1 MPGNVTRAS
10 AALLALGA
18 LAYTAW
24 ALEAVLRT
32 GLDPVRTY
40 VSELAA
46 SDQPF
51 GTFFRAT
58 DLVSGALVL
67 AGAVLGWA
75 GTGRRGT
82 RGIGHRGTRG
92 PGHPRASE
100 AGPAGELSA
109 GPAGEPWAGPTG
121 ASEAGPAGRSWAV
134 RPPVSEAAGPG
145 IPDAGPVRRRVREP
159 WSVLGWGAL
168 ALFGAATVADSRLPL
183 SCAATTDP
191 ACAAREAA
199 GLVPA
204 THTAH
209 AVSSGLAMTG
219 ALLALVALTVAARR
233 YGRGRPLAR
242 TGPVVV
248 ALELAAT
255 GWTLAA
261 VAAFE
266 AGKGTWALG
275 AGQRLQVL
283 LVAVWLAVLAYSLST
298 SRPAQEEER

>member
-10 AALLALGA
+10 AVLLALGA

-24 ALEAVLRT
+24 VLEAVLRT

-58 DLVSGALVL
+58 DLVSGTLVL

-75 GTGRRGT
+75 GTWRAGT
-82 RGIGHRGTRG
+82 RG
-92 PGHPRASE
+92 
-100 AGPAGELSA
+100 
-109 GPAGEPWAGPTG
+109 
-121 ASEAGPAGRSWAV
+121 AGRA
-134 RPPVSEAAGPG
+134 
-145 IPDAGPVRRRVREP
+145 DAGPPDGGRARRVREP
-159 WSVLGWGAL
+159 WAVLGWGAL

-183 SCAATTDP
+183 SCAATADP
-191 ACAAREAA
+191 ACAARETA

-219 ALLALVALTVAARR
+219 ALVAVVALTVAARR
-233 YGRGRPLAR
+233 YGRRPPLAR

-255 GWTLAA
+255 VWTLAA

-266 AGKGTWALG
+266 AGKGSWALG

-283 LVAVWLAVLAYSLST
+283 LVAVWLAVLAYSLAT
-298 SRPAQEEER
+298 SRPTPEEER

>member
-24 ALEAVLRT
+24 VLEAVLRT

-75 GTGRRGT
+75 GTWRRGR
-82 RGIGHRGTRG
+82 RGIGHRGARG
-92 PGHPRASE
+92 PGHRWASE
-100 AGPAGELSA
+100 AGPAGE
-109 GPAGEPWAGPTG
+109 
-121 ASEAGPAGRSWAV
+121 SWAV
-134 RPPVSEAAGPG
+134 RPPASEAAGPG
-145 IPDAGPVRRRVREP
+145 TLDAGPVRRRVREP

-255 GWTLAA
+255 VWTLAA

-266 AGKGTWALG
+266 AGKGAWALG

-283 LVAVWLAVLAYSLST
+283 LVAVWLAVLAYSLVT
-298 SRPAQEEER
+298 SRPAPEEER

>member
-10 AALLALGA
+10 AALAALGA

-24 ALEAVLRT
+24 VLEVVLRT

-75 GTGRRGT
+75 ATT
-82 RGIGHRGTRG
+82 RPGTRG
-92 PGHPRASE
+92 PGHAGTRRPGTRGPGHAAMTRPGTRGHGHAGTPE
-100 AGPAGELSA
+100 AGRAWRTR
-109 GPAGEPWAGPTG
+109 EPWA
-121 ASEAGPAGRSWAV
+121 
-134 RPPVSEAAGPG
+134 
-145 IPDAGPVRRRVREP
+145 
-159 WSVLGWGAL
+159 VLGWGGL

-183 SCAATTDP
+183 SCAATVDP
-191 ACAAREAA
+191 ACAARETA

-219 ALLALVALTVAARR
+219 ALVALVALTVAARR
-233 YGRGRPLAR
+233 YGRWRPLAR

-255 GWTLAA
+255 VWTLAA

-266 AGKGTWALG
+266 AGKGAWALG
-275 AGQRLQVL
+275 VGQRLQVL
-283 LVAVWLAVLAYSLST
+283 LVAVWLAVLAYSLAT
-298 SRPAQEEER
+298 SRPTMEEER

>member
-10 AALLALGA
+10 AVLLALGA

-24 ALEAVLRT
+24 VLEVPLRT

-58 DLVSGALVL
+58 DLVSGVLVL

-75 GTGRRGT
+75 GTRRPEA
-82 RGIGHRGTRG
+82 RR
-92 PGHPRASE
+92 PGHAGTPETGRTPRIRD
-100 AGPAGELSA
+100 
-109 GPAGEPWAGPTG
+109 PWAL
-121 ASEAGPAGRSWAV
+121 V
-134 RPPVSEAAGPG
+134 
-145 IPDAGPVRRRVREP
+145 
-159 WSVLGWGAL
+159 GWGAL

-183 SCAATTDP
+183 SCAATADSE
-191 ACAAREAA
+191 CAARETA

-209 AVSSGLAMTG
+209 AFSSGLAMTG
-219 ALLALVALTVAARR
+219 ALVALVALTVAARR
-233 YGRGRPLAR
+233 YGRRRPLAR

-255 GWTLAA
+255 VWTLAA

-266 AGKGTWALG
+266 AGTGTWALG

-283 LVAVWLAVLAYSLST
+283 LVAVWLAVLAYSLAT
-298 SRPAQEEER
+298 SRPTAKEER

>member
-24 ALEAVLRT
+24 ALEVLVRT

-58 DLVSGALVL
+58 DLVSGTLVL

-75 GTGRRGT
+75 GTRAARHARTPEPGRPDGSRPE
-82 RGIGHRGTRG
+82 
-92 PGHPRASE
+92 PGRPDASR
-100 AGPAGELSA
+100 P
-109 GPAGEPWAGPTG
+109 EP
-121 ASEAGPAGRSWAV
+121 GR
-134 RPPVSEAAGPG
+134 PEPG
-145 IPDAGPVRRRVREP
+145 RPDAGGRARRVREP
-159 WSVLGWGAL
+159 WALLGWGAL

-183 SCAATTDP
+183 SCAATADP
-191 ACAAREAA
+191 ECALRETA
-199 GLVPA
+199 GLVPL

-219 ALLALVALTVAARR
+219 ALVALVALTVAARR
-233 YGRGRPLAR
+233 YGRWRPLAR
-242 TGPVVV
+242 TGPVIV

-255 GWTLAA
+255 VWTLAA

-266 AGKGTWALG
+266 GGKGTWALG

-283 LVAVWLAVLAYSLST
+283 LVAVWLAVLAYSLATSRPTPDAT
-298 SRPAQEEER
+298 SRPAPEEAR

>member
-24 ALEAVLRT
+24 VLEAVLRT

-75 GTGRRGT
+75 GTWRRGT
-82 RGIGHRGTRG
+82 RGIGHRETRG
-92 PGHPRASE
+92 SGHRWASE
-100 AGPAGELSA
+100 AGPAGE
-109 GPAGEPWAGPTG
+109 P
-121 ASEAGPAGRSWAV
+121 WAV
-134 RPPVSEAAGPG
+134 RPHASEAAGPYS
-145 IPDAGPVRRRVREP
+145 PDGGPVRRRVREP

-255 GWTLAA
+255 VWTLAA

-283 LVAVWLAVLAYSLST
+283 LVAVWLAVLAYSLAT
-298 SRPAQEEER
+298 SRPAPEEER

>member
-24 ALEAVLRT
+24 VLEAVLRT

-92 PGHPRASE
+92 SGHPWASE
-100 AGPAGELSA
+100 AGPAGE
-109 GPAGEPWAGPTG
+109 
-121 ASEAGPAGRSWAV
+121 SWAV
-134 RPPVSEAAGPG
+134 RPPASEADGPG
-145 IPDAGPVRRRVREP
+145 TPDAGPVRRRVREP

-248 ALELAAT
+248 ALEIAAT
-255 GWTLAA
+255 VWTLAA

-283 LVAVWLAVLAYSLST
+283 LVAVWLAVLAYSLAT
-298 SRPAQEEER
+298 SRPAPEEER

>member
-24 ALEAVLRT
+24 VLEAVLRT

-75 GTGRRGT
+75 GTWRRGT
-82 RGIGHRGTRG
+82 RGIGHRETRG
-92 PGHPRASE
+92 SGHRWASE
-100 AGPAGELSA
+100 AGPAGE
-109 GPAGEPWAGPTG
+109 
-121 ASEAGPAGRSWAV
+121 SWAV
-134 RPPVSEAAGPG
+134 RRPASEAAGPG
-145 IPDAGPVRRRVREP
+145 TLDAGPLRRRVREP

-255 GWTLAA
+255 VWTLAA

-283 LVAVWLAVLAYSLST
+283 LVAVWLAVLAYSLAT
-298 SRPAQEEER
+298 SRPAPEEER